1 MAGENADQN
10 PTIGRIEFS
19 PTAST
24 SPPDTGP
31 QLWASSGHE
40 RIAIA
45 LERIAAA
52 LEAANANDPLT
63 AIERAMSDRDSTDA
77 IPPDQQWRLR

>member
-1 MAGENADQN
+1 MAGENADN
-10 PTIGRIEFS
+10 PTIGRVSFA
-19 PTAST
+19 TTT
-24 SPPDTGP
+24 SPQPPNLGP

>member
-1 MAGENADQN
+1 MAGENADN
-10 PTIGRIEFS
+10 PTIGRVSFA
-19 PTAST
+19 TTT
-24 SPPDTGP
+24 SPQPPNLGP

-63 AIERAMSDRDSTDA
+63 AIERAMADRDSDNPK
-77 IPPDQQWRLR
+77 PPEWMMR